1 MYIHI
6 GGDKS
11 VDEEDILFMLPR
23 KTVLSS
29 YDTRRAMN
37 NMIGTGRVTELPGG
51 DTETYVVCTGERPG
65 VYASSI
71 SSTVLA
77 KRGL

>member
-11 VDEEDILFMLPR
+11 VDEDEILFMIPK
-23 KTVLSS
+23 KTVVSS
-29 YDTRRAMN
+29 YDTRRAMSA
-37 NMIGTGRVTELPGG
+37 MIGSGRVTELPGG
-51 DTETYVVCTGERPG
+51 DTQTYIVCTGERPA

-77 KRGL
+77 KRGM